1 MSGERVG
8 VGLPGNDLPQDP
20 HAGDAGDVRD
30 DVVQLQIHLHQ
41 RLLHVLHVR
50 RRVLDQPLAMP
61 QVGTERDDLGSE
73 PEAGAEQPVRVE
85 LLNPLRVV
93 DVRLAARDVFRV
105 ARVDDHDLEP
115 SRFEDLEQ
123 RDPVDP
129 GRLHRDRR
137 YSETDEPVGQ
147 RGQICGEA
155 PERAHGLGIKLR
167 RHGNDV
173 KRRPDVDAGR
183 ATVERRQRRH
193 LLRALLSLACH
204 DRLRDRRL
212 GSRSAHRITFLNGIA
227 RGRHQSQV
235 RCAPWTMFFNGDEP
249 PKSRRPLLPSRRPR
263 SAARAS
269 RPTGWAPHHDCFL
282 VSRAPSLA
290 A

>member
-1 MSGERVG
+1 MAFCMCWTCEAAYSSSLSRCRRYARSATILCSG
-8 VGLPGNDLPQDP
+8 
-20 HAGDAGDVRD
+20 
-30 DVVQLQIHLHQ
+30 
-41 RLLHVLHVR
+41 
-50 RRVLDQPLAMP
+50 
-61 QVGTERDDLGSE
+61 
-73 PEAGAEQPVRVE
+73 PEARTEQPVRVE
-85 LLNPLRVV
+85 LLDPLRVV
-93 DVRLAARDVFRV
+93 DVRLAARHVLRV
-105 ARVDDHDLEP
+105 ARVDEHDLEP
-115 SRFEDLEQ
+115 TRLEDLKQ

-137 YSETDEPVGQ
+137 NSETDKPVGQ

-183 ATVERRQRRH
+183 ATVERRQRRR
-193 LLRALLSLACH
+193 LLRALLSVARH
-204 DRLRDRRL
+204 DCLRGERL

-235 RCAPWTMFFNGDEP
+235 RCAPWTMFFNGDGP
-249 PKSRRPLLPSRRPR
+249 PKSRRPLLPSRPPR

-269 RPTGWAPHHDCFL
+269 RPTG
-282 VSRAPSLA
+282 RATPTTVF
-290 A
+290 